1 MKGMKRIGAL
11 LVVAM
16 LGCGSSQGEPATE
29 DGTAAPDAAPGG
41 YGGSAQH
48 LDAATATGGTKA
60 GSGGNIG
67 SGGASPATGGSTGA
81 GGAAPATGGN
91 DAGSGGTVIVRD
103 AGRGNCPSRPAL
115 TPGIWKNI
123 TPSALSLPGTYGVTF
138 VTVAPSDSCTLYA
151 SFDVAGLWRTTD
163 GAATWAKVGTPPA
176 TYGPT
181 TTYLDSP
188 VAVAVDPD
196 DTNHLYA
203 TEGVR
208 GTSMGFW
215 VSTDA
220 GATWTWPPGFVSI
233 SATIGTV
240 DMTAMVVD
248 PTDFK
253 HVLVGSHS
261 AWKGMGNAGILE
273 SKDGGATFI
282 AHAAS
287 ASWPA
292 GSLGVHFLYAPD
304 LGIGNKDTWLVGLD
318 GNGFW
323 RTTDGGASW
332 TQVETWGT
340 AHGGH
345 AIYYAKNGTLYA
357 GGYQYPV
364 RSSDNGVTWQQ
375 VSSGLPY
382 AYYYTVQGD
391 GKVLYTM
398 KSFADN
404 GAHYNE
410 PYQASPE
417 TDGLTW
423 TAYQGGAQKF
433 DNGPATMIF
442 DRGDRIMYSAN
453 WTAGLWALEV
463 LP

>member
-1 MKGMKRIGAL
+1 MERMKRIGAL
-11 LVVAM
+11 LALLL
-16 LGCGSSQGEPATE
+16 LGCGSSQSDSAVDDDTATT
-29 DGTAAPDAAPGG
+29 DTTAAGS
-41 YGGSAQH
+41 GGSAQAH
-48 LDAATATGGTKA
+48 ADAAAAAGGTKA
-60 GSGGNIG
+60 SLGGSTG
-67 SGGASPATGGSTGA
+67 SGGATAATGGSTGS
-81 GGAAPATGGN
+81 GGATAATGGST
-91 DAGSGGTVIVRD
+91 GSGGTGVVRD
-103 AGRGNCPSRPAL
+103 AGRGNCPTRPAL
-115 TPGIWKNI
+115 TPGVWKNI

-138 VTVAPSDSCTLYA
+138 VTVAPSNSCTLYA

-220 GATWTWPPGFVSI
+220 GATWTMPPGFVSI
-233 SATIGTV
+233 SSTIGTV

-273 SKDGGATFI
+273 SKDGGATFV
-282 AHAAS
+282 AHAAP

-292 GSLGVHFLYAPD
+292 GSLGIHFLYAPD
-304 LGIGNKDTWLVGLD
+304 LAIGNNTTWLVGLD

-323 RTTDGGASW
+323 RTTDAGTSW

-364 RSSDNGVTWQQ
+364 RSTDNGLTWKQI
-375 VSSGLPY
+375 STGLPY

-391 GKVLYTM
+391 GKSLYTM
-398 KSFADN
+398 RSYADN
-404 GAHYNE
+404 GARYNE
-410 PYQASPE
+410 PYQTSPE
-417 TDGLTW
+417 TDGATW
-423 TAYQGGAQKF
+423 TPYQAGAQKF
-433 DNGPATMIF
+433 DNGPATMVF
-442 DRGDRIMYSAN
+442 DPTDRILYSAN
-453 WTAGLWALEV
+453 WTAGLWALEA